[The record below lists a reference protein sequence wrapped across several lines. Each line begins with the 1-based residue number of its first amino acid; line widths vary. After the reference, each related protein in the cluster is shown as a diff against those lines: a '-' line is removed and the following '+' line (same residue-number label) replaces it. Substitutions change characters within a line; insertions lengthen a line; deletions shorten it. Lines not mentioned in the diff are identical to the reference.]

1 MAGHSADTHTAAP
14 ARADFIGLS
23 RPDIGDEE
31 IEEILQTLRSGWLTS
46 GPRVRMFQQD
56 LADYL
61 DAAHV
66 RCLSS
71 CTAGLMLALRL
82 AGVGPGDEVILPAI
96 TFVAC
101 ANVVEHAG
109 ARPVFVDVDP
119 ATGLID
125 LDAADAAVG
134 PRTKAIM
141 PVHLGGR
148 PVDLDRVDALSRRHD
163 LVVIEDA
170 AHAIGAEWRG
180 RRIGSHGHLCS
191 FSFHATKNMTTFE
204 GGALVVGDA
213 EQAARVE
220 RLAMHGLSRTAWSR
234 HASASADRYEVVEP
248 GFKLALNDVGAAA
261 GIHQLRRLDGW
272 IERRAS
278 LAAAYD
284 ELLAELP
291 LDLPP
296 DPTPGMRHAHHLY
309 MVGVRDDAARSRE
322 EIVQGLQERQ
332 VGSSV
337 HFRGLHLFEYY
348 RERYQVAPE
357 SLPAANEWSG
367 RALTLPLHPALSDD
381 DVAYVADALGELL
394 RS

>member
-1 MAGHSADTHTAAP
+1 MTGFSLGERSP
-14 ARADFIGLS
+14 ALVRDEFVDLS
-23 RPDIGDEE
+23 RPDIGDDE
-31 IEEILQTLRSGWLTS
+31 IEEILAALRSGWLTS
-46 GPRVRMFQQD
+46 GPRVRMFQGD

-61 DAAHV
+61 GAAHV

-71 CTAGLMLALRL
+71 CTAGLTLAVRL
-82 AGVGPGDEVILPAI
+82 AGIGPGDDVVLPAI

-125 LDAADAAVG
+125 LEAAEAAVG
-134 PRTKAIM
+134 PRTRAIM

-148 PVDLDRVDALSRRHD
+148 PVDLDRVDAIARRHD

-204 GGALVVGDA
+204 GGALVVHDA
-213 EQAARVE
+213 AQAERVE
-220 RLAMHGLSRTAWSR
+220 RLATHGLSRTAWSR
-234 HASASADRYEVVEP
+234 HGSESANCYEVVEP

-272 IERRAS
+272 IEHRAS
-278 LAAAYD
+278 LAATYD
-284 ELLAELP
+284 ALLADLP

-296 DPTPGMRHAHHLY
+296 EPTPDMRHAHHLY
-309 MVGVRDDAARSRE
+309 MVGVREDAGRTRD
-322 EIVQGLQERQ
+322 EIVGGLQERR

-348 RERYQVAPE
+348 RERYGVAPA
-357 SLPAANEWSG
+357 SLPAATGWSD
-367 RALTLPLHPALSDD
+367 RALTLPLHPGLSHD
-381 DVAYVADALGELL
+381 DVAYVADSLADAL
-394 RS
+394 RA